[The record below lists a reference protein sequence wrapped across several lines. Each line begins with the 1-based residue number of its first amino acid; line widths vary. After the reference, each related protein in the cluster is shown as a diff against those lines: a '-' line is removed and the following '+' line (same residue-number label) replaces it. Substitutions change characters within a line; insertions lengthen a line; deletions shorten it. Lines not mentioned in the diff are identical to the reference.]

1 MMLEVIMP
9 KQGMYEGDV
18 TLIRWLIPDG
28 TDVLVGDVLF
38 TMENEKVEI
47 DIEAEDA
54 GILVQSQDDG
64 FVAAVGTVIGYLVTT
79 RAEYDQIKA
88 NK

>member
-1 MMLEVIMP
+1 MP
-9 KQGMYEGDV
+9 KQGIYDGDV
-18 TLIRWLIPDG
+18 TLIKWVAADG
-28 TDVLVGDVLF
+28 TEVSIGDVLF

>member
-1 MMLEVIMP
+1 MILEVIMP
-9 KQGMYEGDV
+9 KQGIYDGDV
-18 TLIRWLIPDG
+18 TLIKWVAADG
-28 TDVLVGDVLF
+28 TEVSIGDVLF